1 VKSGFFLDVVVS
13 KGSSIFK
20 LFTGEDKSLLVWRD
34 SFFVLDLSFDVF
46 NGVRWF
52 NVESDGF
59 TSKGLDKDLHS
70 TSKSED

>member
-1 VKSGFFLDVVVS
+1 VECRLFLDIVVWE
-13 KGSSIFK
+13 GSSVFE
-20 LFTGEDKSLLVWRD
+20 LFTSKDESLLIWRD